1 MTQSSKRWS
10 RNTNGLH
17 AHAQHK
23 AESTHARA
31 EEAIALLLKQQH
43 PINFKAVAETAGIST
58 AWLYGNQDVK
68 MRIIHL
74 RSQQIP
80 RPSVKVPAKEQAS
93 DASKDTM
100 IAALRR
106 RTREQEEELRQLRH
120 QLEVAYGQLH
130 KQA

>member
-10 RNTNGLH
+10 RNINGLH

-31 EEAIALLLKQQH
+31 EEAITLLLKQQH

-106 RTREQEEELRQLRH
+106 RTKEQEEELRQLRH

-130 KQA
+130 KQV